1 MSNYAQRECILALE
15 NDGTRTD
22 LTKIMRSLGTL
33 LELNQIGAWDLD
45 LIDQTANRTLEH
57 DRIFGY
63 TSLLPNWTYEMFL
76 GHVLPEDRTSVDF
89 LFQTAVAEQKEWQ
102 FECRIRRVDGVVRW
116 IFASGSPQFDEAGV
130 ARRLA
135 GIVQD
140 ISERKEA
147 EQRQLALLKKLTS
160 INEELNNFTFVASHD
175 LKSPLRGIDQLASWI
190 TEDLGDNISSETQGH
205 LRLMRNRIK
214 RMEMLL
220 DDLLHY
226 ARIGQADN
234 EVVTVNTDE
243 LVRDI
248 VDLVATSKKIN
259 LHIPQK
265 LPTLLTQ
272 KAPLDLVLRNL
283 ISNAI
288 KHHDK
293 PECTITIST
302 HATTDGVEF
311 SVADD
316 GPGIHPEYQQR
327 VFAIFQTLKTR
338 DQAEGSG
345 MGLALVK
352 KTIELMGGTITLESD
367 GKCGCTFRFSWPT
380 KQHREDAL

>member
-1 MSNYAQRECILALE
+1 MSNHAQRESILAVE
-15 NDGTRTD
+15 TDGIRTD
-22 LTKIMRSLGTL
+22 LTKVMRSLGTL
-33 LELNQIGAWDLD
+33 LELNQIGVWDLD

-63 TSLLPNWTYEMFL
+63 TSALPHWTYEIFL
-76 GHVLPEDRTSVDF
+76 NHVLPEDRDAVDL

-140 ISERKEA
+140 ISERKQA

-190 TEDLGDNISSETQGH
+190 TEDLGDDISSETQGH

-234 EVVTVNTDE
+234 AEITVNTDE

-248 VDLVATSKKIN
+248 VDLVATSKKVN
-259 LHIPQK
+259 LQTPEK
-265 LPTLLTQ
+265 LPILLTQ

-293 PECTITIST
+293 PECTITIS
-302 HATTDGVEF
+302 ARAITDGVEF
-311 SVADD
+311 SVTDD
-316 GPGIHPEYQQR
+316 GSGILPEYHQR
-327 VFAIFQTLKTR
+327 VFSIFQTLKTR

-352 KTIELMGGTITLESD
+352 KTVELMGGTITLESD
-367 GKCGCTFRFSWPT
+367 GRRGCTFRFSWLT
-380 KQHREDAL
+380 KQNQKDAL